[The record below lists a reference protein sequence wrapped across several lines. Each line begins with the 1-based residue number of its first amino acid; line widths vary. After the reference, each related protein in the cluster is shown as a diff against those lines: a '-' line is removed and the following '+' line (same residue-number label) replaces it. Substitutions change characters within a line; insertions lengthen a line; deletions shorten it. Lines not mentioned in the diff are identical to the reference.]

1 MSVSIDIVEVTPI
14 RKNRPKVVTG
24 FTGAGFVG
32 NTAGM
37 YIVRSKGYALRAHIS
52 SQLIPPLMLLVEG
65 RPTPTFRVYGDER
78 NELLLVLNDAPIN
91 AENSWPIGL
100 KLMQWLKEKGVSEI
114 VSIEGMP
121 FGTIIEERPVF
132 GFGIPDRDMTKYG
145 VKPTR
150 EGGVSGI
157 NAVLLQE
164 CMKEKL
170 PWVTLLVPTPLA
182 SAIDYGG
189 TASVIEVLNRMYKL
203 GVDVAPLRRSE
214 EMQRQVAERGREGR
228 RRGFLDT
235 LRRR

>member
-24 FTGAGFVG
+24 FTGPGFVG
-32 NTAGM
+32 NSAGM
-37 YIVRSKGYALRAHIS
+37 YIVRNKGFNLRAHLK
-52 SQLIPPLMLLVEG
+52 SQRIPPLMLIVEG
-65 RPTPTFRVYGDER
+65 KPTPAFRIYGDER
-78 NELLLVLNDAPIN
+78 GELLIVLNDALIT

-100 KLMQWLKEKGVSEI
+100 KLMEWLKEKGVSEI

-121 FGTIIEERPVF
+121 FGTVTEERPVF
-132 GFGIPDRDMTKYG
+132 GFGIPDLDIAKYG
-145 VKPTR
+145 VKPTM

-170 PWVTLLVPTPLA
+170 QWVTLLVPTPIT

-189 TASVIEVLNRMYKL
+189 AASVIEVLNRMYKL
-203 GVDVAPLRRSE
+203 GVDVAPLRRGE
-214 EMQRQVAERGREGR
+214 EMRRQALERAGRGR